1 MNVEER
7 VRGALQ
13 RKGRERHVDVSA
25 LHASTRAAILLHRGH
40 RDDRSMWT
48 GWRSMAVVAAAVAGL
63 IGAVS
68 FIPGFD
74 QDDSAD
80 EPLTSTRG
88 EVDDTFTCPAQRVT
102 RFGPGNDDDSFL
114 PELTAGLEP
123 AGEAAGAPMW
133 ESERVAGAAVLRL
146 GNSDGTLA
154 SIVKFK
160 QTPKGFRTVRI
171 TKCSNED
178 PGAALSPELIVE
190 GLPPPVPDAFNAD
203 SLPPGSLRV
212 LDRLTY
218 DVRGLAKRHTLWA
231 EPCGK
236 SICFIAG
243 AKNSYTISRFPA
255 RSPAPVDHTDQL
267 ADPDD
272 MAGQDVGLRL
282 IAVYDRHDTLAAVSW
297 DSYDGAITWV
307 EPLDDEGRQGQL
319 FVILA
324 ADAKLAVVTLHPRTG
339 EGRNYQ
345 RDDFID

>member
-1 MNVEER
+1 
-7 VRGALQ
+7 
-13 RKGRERHVDVSA
+13 
-25 LHASTRAAILLHRGH
+25 
-40 RDDRSMWT
+40 
-48 GWRSMAVVAAAVAGL
+48 MAVVAATVAGL

-68 FIPGFD
+68 FIPWFD

-80 EPLTSTRG
+80 EPSTSTHG

-102 RFGPGNDDDSFL
+102 RFGPGNDDDAFL

-123 AGEAAGAPMW
+123 AGEAAGTPTW

-154 SIVKFK
+154 SIVEFK
-160 QTPKGFRTVRI
+160 QTSKGFRTVRI

-178 PGAALSPELIVE
+178 PGAASSPELIVE
-190 GLPPPVPDAFNAD
+190 GLPPPGPDAFNED
-203 SLPPGSLRV
+203 NLRPGSLRV

-218 DVRGLAKRHTLWA
+218 DVRGLAKRHTMWA
-231 EPCGK
+231 EPCGQTL
-236 SICFIAG
+236 CFIAG
-243 AKNSYTISRFPA
+243 TQSSHTISRLPA
-255 RSPAPVDHTDQL
+255 SALAPVDRTSQL

-272 MAGQDVGLRL
+272 TVGQDLGLRL

-297 DSYDGAITWV
+297 DSYDGAITGV
-307 EPLDDEGRQGQL
+307 EPLDDEGRSGQL

-324 ADAKLAVVTLHPRTG
+324 PDAELAVVTLHPRTG

-345 RDDFID
+345 RDDFIG